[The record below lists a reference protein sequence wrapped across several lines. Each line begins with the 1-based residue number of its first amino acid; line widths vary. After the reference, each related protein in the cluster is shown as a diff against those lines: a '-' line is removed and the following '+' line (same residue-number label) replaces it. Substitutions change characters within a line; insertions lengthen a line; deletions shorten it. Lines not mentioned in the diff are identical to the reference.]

1 MSQTQISNDDLSQM
15 VAITR
20 RYGDDQG
27 DALPWELLQ
36 DLLTL
41 VPCDHLSAFGMD
53 STTMEYFADQE
64 VGAPTELTRAQ
75 EDHFLAMFEQHY
87 WQSWCSY
94 PDRAAEPELVLRC
107 SDLVP
112 DVEWRQGGMYADY
125 DRPRGIE
132 HELMV
137 CLDAGRPRRTL
148 RLLFVRGPGSD
159 FSERDVAVLRLLQ
172 PHLQSAYLGAERRRR
187 GLRPLTD
194 RQRQILQY
202 IAAGFT
208 NGQIATRLNVSE
220 HTVRKHVENIFA
232 RLDVTSRTAA
242 ARLWPPI

>member
-15 VAITR
+15 VAITH
-20 RYGDDQG
+20 RYGDEQG
-27 DALPWELLQ
+27 DALPWGLLQ

-41 VPCDHLSAFGMD
+41 VPCDHLSAFGID
-53 STTMEYFADQE
+53 STTMEYFVDQE
-64 VGAPTELTRAQ
+64 VGSPPELTQAE

-87 WQSWCSY
+87 SDSVCSY
-94 PDRAAEPELVLRC
+94 PDRTVESGLVFRC
-107 SDLVP
+107 SDIVP
-112 DVEWRQGGMYADY
+112 DTEYRQSGMYADY
-125 DRPRGIE
+125 DRPLGVE

-148 RLLFVRGPGSD
+148 RLLFARGPGSD
-159 FSERDVAVLRLLQ
+159 FSERDVAVLTLLQ
-172 PHLQSAYLGAERRRR
+172 PHLQSAYVAAERRRR

-202 IAAGFT
+202 VAAGYT
-208 NGQIATRLNVSE
+208 NGQIATRLDVSE

-242 ARLWPPI
+242 ARLWPPT